1 MASDILVVTQEILE
15 LLTKHELSRIQS
27 IFVVEAVKMQ
37 INENIVRDII
47 KDVKDGH
54 DQTQAGIA

>member
-1 MASDILVVTQEILE
+1 MASDILVVTQEIIE
-15 LLTKHELSRIQS
+15 LLTKHELSRVQS

-47 KDVKDGH
+47 EDTKKGH
-54 DQTQAGIA
+54 DIVAGIG

>member
-15 LLTKHELSRIQS
+15 VLTKHELSRIQS

-47 KDVKDGH
+47 LDIKKGH
-54 DQTQAGIA
+54 DTVAGIA